1 MGEKSEYML
10 TRRALGGLALAGVAR
25 AAARPA
31 NHIGLSRLSAIT
43 DEIAVTPAGAI
54 DFCRQYGLQWVEI
67 RSVPGPKN
75 SYLGVPDEEIRALAK
90 QLRDNSIGVSFI
102 DSSMFKYPLPG
113 TTPEH
118 RPNISEELYRRRLAI
133 GAARFEKRNE
143 ELQRWIRIAHTLGCD
158 KLRFFAFSR
167 VEEPESLYS
176 RIAEIVSETAEAAGR
191 EGLRLILENE
201 YSCNV
206 GTSAELARLIG
217 MLPAKNTGI
226 NWDPENGAAHE
237 IPFPDGY
244 ALLPKHRIENVQ
256 VKGRN
261 VIPGMKGVL
270 PWAEIF
276 RTLERD
282 GFQGKVG
289 LETHIFD
296 NLVPSA
302 HLAMKEMVRIAA
314 GHDS

>member
-1 MGEKSEYML
+1 ML
-10 TRRALGGLALAGVAR
+10 TRRALGGMALSGLTSAVAF
-25 AAARPA
+25 AS

-43 DEIAVTPAGAI
+43 DEIAGTPAGAI
-54 DFCRQYGLQWVEI
+54 DFCQQYGLQWVEI
-67 RSVPGPKN
+67 RSGPGPKN
-75 SYLGVPDEEIRALAK
+75 TYLNVPDAEIQALAK
-90 QLRDNSIGVSFI
+90 QLRDHHIGVSFI

-113 TTPEH
+113 SNPIRRPSVPEEVH
-118 RPNISEELYRRRLAI
+118 QKRLASA
-133 GAARFEKRNE
+133 AARFEKRDD
-143 ELQRWIRIAHTLGCD
+143 ELRKWIRIAHTLRCD

-167 VEEPESLYS
+167 VAEPESLYP
-176 RIAEIVSETAEAAGR
+176 RVAEIATEAAEIAGR
-191 EGLRLILENE
+191 EGIRLILENE

-206 GTSAELARLIG
+206 GTSAELAKLAN
-217 MLPAKNTGI
+217 MLPARHVGI

-237 IPFPDGY
+237 TPFPDGY
-244 ALLPKHRIENVQ
+244 ALLPKKRIENVQ

-261 VIPGMKGVL
+261 IIPDMKGVL

-282 GFQGKVG
+282 GFKGKVG

-302 HLAMKEMVRIAA
+302 HLAMKEMVRIATA
-314 GHDS
+314 KQS